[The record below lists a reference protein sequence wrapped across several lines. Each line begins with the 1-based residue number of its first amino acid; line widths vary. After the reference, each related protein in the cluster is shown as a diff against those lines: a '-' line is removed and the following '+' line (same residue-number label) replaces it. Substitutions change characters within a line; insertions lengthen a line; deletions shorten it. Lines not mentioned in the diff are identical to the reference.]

1 MKKCGERNPKQKNKG
16 PLIIK
21 MNKRMQ
27 LISRRKSLS
36 VLGAFGVAVVI
47 PTISRANTE
56 NMSAIISK
64 ITMGK
69 ETPIADM
76 YFELPEIA
84 ENGNQVKVSFE
95 IDSPMTPDD
104 YVKEAYILADGNPAP
119 NVAKFMFTPY
129 MGSCAATTRMRLAKT
144 QNVYL
149 LAGFSNGEYAMAEA
163 TVKVTIGGCGG

>member
-1 MKKCGERNPKQKNKG
+1 ME
-16 PLIIK
+16 LI
-21 MNKRMQ
+21 N
-27 LISRRKSLS
+27 RRKSLL
-36 VLGAFGVAVVI
+36 VLGAFGMALNI
-47 PTISRANTE
+47 PTRSWASTE
-56 NMSAIISK
+56 NIGSLIDE
-64 ITMGK
+64 ITVGK
-69 ETPIADM
+69 GAPIADM

-84 ENGNQVKVSFE
+84 ENGNQVKVTFE

-119 NVAKFMFTPY
+119 NVAKFMFTPF

-149 LAGFSNGEYAMAEA
+149 LVGFSNGEYAMTQS